1 MDKKEHS
8 SSNHSAMDH
17 HRYSRPS
24 TLGSSANSTSASLE
38 SCISSLRSSVD
49 LLSVS
54 ISTLDTG
61 IHDFPRIAHLLSS
74 ARHFELLPEREVTAA
89 LQSLE
94 TEVGPQVQELLRRAE
109 GSVNRLERREY
120 ALRSKM
126 DLQEVRL
133 QQKPP
138 VKPRAPVR
146 PVRTSATASREL
158 EDRMRTLKA
167 RKERLAYSV
176 ERLELEQERKERQ
189 VRMSMGFGLQNHGQS
204 LA

>member
-1 MDKKEHS
+1 MDRHS
-8 SSNHSAMDH
+8 RSS
-17 HRYSRPS
+17 
-24 TLGSSANSTSASLE
+24 TFGSTSTSLE

-49 LLSVS
+49 LLSIS

-61 IHDFPRIAHLLSS
+61 INDFPRIAHLLSS
-74 ARHFELLPEREVTAA
+74 TRHFELLPEPKVTAA

-138 VKPRAPVR
+138 VKPRATVR
-146 PVRTSATASREL
+146 PVVRTTATASREL
-158 EDRMRTLKA
+158 EDRMRSLKA